1 VLVVPKVVE
10 EGAVVFWNV
19 AVAVALAVG
28 REEFDVATTTFWW
41 LPGQLKWA
49 WVGVVDGAEEV
60 EAGEEEVEDVVGVEL
75 ELRMEVDNDDDDQI
89 DVAGRVDVTKV
100 LLEVAVTVLVDQ
112 ALEVVGEEPSSE
124 YTFKLVTFQ

>member
-1 VLVVPKVVE
+1 
-10 EGAVVFWNV
+10 
-19 AVAVALAVG
+19 
-28 REEFDVATTTFWW
+28 
-41 LPGQLKWA
+41 
-49 WVGVVDGAEEV
+49 VDGAEEV

-100 LLEVAVTVLVDQ
+100 LLEVVVTVLVDQ